1 MVLIKNT
8 PKCHYWIPAEDL
20 DCILYVICNSISV
33 YNYKK
38 ILLEYHSSFKNPD
51 GVYSICFGC
60 PDNDNEYIIV
70 SRKFISLKEVE
81 NRLKYIALEYFH
93 ADGRVITD
101 EYGVFEK

>member
-1 MVLIKNT
+1 MVLIENT
-8 PKCHYWIPAEDL
+8 PKYHYWIPEEDL
-20 DCILYVICNSISV
+20 DCILYDICNSISV

-38 ILLEYHSSFKNPD
+38 ILLEYRSSFKNPD
-51 GVYSICFGC
+51 GVYSIYFGC

-81 NRLKYIALEYFH
+81 NRIRCIALEYFH
-93 ADGRVITD
+93 AYGDVIT

>member
-8 PKCHYWIPAEDL
+8 PKYHYWIPEEDL
-20 DCILYVICNSISV
+20 DCILYAICNSISV

-38 ILLEYHSSFKNPD
+38 ILLEYRSSFKNPD
-51 GVYSICFGC
+51 GIYSICFGC

-81 NRLKYIALEYFH
+81 SRLRCIALEYFH